1 MVVVPTDEMLRVPVV
16 EIAAAVVTVE
26 QSISKFPLVVIVP
39 AEVLAKAPVTQLKSI
54 AFEVVTAPCRSIP
67 APVLVRTADFPPLVP
82 LKLEAPET
90 RMRPVALRFTWDP
103 NVLEVAI

>member
-54 AFEVVTAPCRSIP
+54 ALEDVIAPCRSIP

-90 RMRPVALRFTWDP
+90 RMRPEALRLT
-103 NVLEVAI
+103 